1 METVEDIVRKI
12 NERAEVAARQDGDAT
27 VHHSAVAA
35 MLRELADRIEK
46 AAEHDYQ
53 ELGTHCKR
61 LEDAYEKLREE
72 NERLKAQLKDVGDYA
87 AQTYDLKE
95 ALRCIARS
103 ACAALKE
110 EDV

>member
-1 METVEDIVRKI
+1 MAETIKDIVR
-12 NERAEVAARQDGDAT
+12 E
-27 VHHSAVAA
+27 
-35 MLRELADRIEK
+35 MREIRPDCDDCISNHTCDYLSRCADRIEK

-103 ACAALKE
+103 ARAALKE